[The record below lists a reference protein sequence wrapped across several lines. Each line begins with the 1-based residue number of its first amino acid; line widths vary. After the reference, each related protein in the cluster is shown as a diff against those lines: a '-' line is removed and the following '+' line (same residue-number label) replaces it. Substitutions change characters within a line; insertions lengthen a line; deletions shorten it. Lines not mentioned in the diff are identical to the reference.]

1 MRTKSVLSFSSAVL
15 LACLLFASSV
25 KGQLLGSSKCSWG
38 PGYWCSDFAKA
49 RECSATSHCIQNYW
63 SQLELPPDDD
73 EVCAIC
79 KEMVA
84 EARDTLQSNETREE
98 LKEVFEGSCKLIPI
112 KAIANECINI
122 FDDFVPELVEALASE
137 MNPQIVCATAGLCNS
152 ERIDRLL
159 KNFYKTSGSNNM
171 CRTCRSG
178 VLKLTQHLRQANPES
193 LQLRLMDM
201 CGELGS
207 YSDACKVTVSESFGD
222 MHDVLKHNLNDEV
235 CDLMGVCSET
245 YQNEIVPQTEDIE
258 CEFCEKVIQHWKDEW
273 TSKTSIEEFKEVL
286 DALCNKLHD
295 TDRVNR
301 CLHIV
306 DDYYIPMFNFLAH
319 EVQPKVICQ
328 IFGLCRN
335 GMRDFLRMSDDSSV
349 FTLLLPE
356 GKGES
361 IFQSELYPAES
372 VSQEPTAT
380 FEADGYEDYPF
391 VLVQKA
397 DRVVPQSP
405 LFSIFPSTQ
414 RRPVKQ
420 METFAASS
428 VDDGRPL
435 TNLENSVVLQT
446 PTVESERQESDLGCE
461 LCKQVITALK
471 AKVNNNTE
479 EEIREKLEKMCLAF
493 PQIVRSQCKEFVDK
507 YTDQIING
515 IIRDLTAEEI
525 CSELHLCS
533 KPKALSP
540 PVKSIQCTI
549 CKKIINILEH
559 ELKNKKS
566 EAAIR
571 HALGQ
576 ICKKIP
582 FPLKHQCKKF
592 VGKYTD
598 AIVKAILKGLK
609 PAQVCHSIHVCMVQA
624 EAVLPPRRK
633 HLKCK
638 VCKKAVGILNSEIK
652 NKTNDDEIKKAIS
665 TLCTKFPKCLS
676 RQCNNFVTKYTP
688 QLIAGIKKGL
698 SPKKLCEDLQ
708 LCKPA
713 VILEQ
718 QVVDNTAGCA
728 LCEYII
734 GELDVY
740 LNQKGNRDS
749 IEHALEAVCDM
760 MSSST
765 SKRKC
770 QEFVDTYINM
780 ILDTFTDGMTPKEL
794 CQLIYICQNVDAQ
807 TQEIGFQSQNQ
818 CKICDGI
825 FTEIYEDVLDKEE
838 EIKEALRNVCYAVLS
853 GSDVD
858 SCKTMVDT
866 YVSMIISNIMTHDSP
881 EAFCRN
887 FYQCEDNSSEV
898 ASSTSSLH
906 PNEIPP
912 LEVVLSHEMLVLSEV
927 ASVYGVRSIGAS
939 P

>member
-515 IIRDLTAEEI
+515 IIRDLTAEE
-525 CSELHLCS
+525 
-533 KPKALSP
+533 
-540 PVKSIQCTI
+540 
-549 CKKIINILEH
+549 
-559 ELKNKKS
+559 
-566 EAAIR
+566 
-571 HALGQ
+571 
-576 ICKKIP
+576 
-582 FPLKHQCKKF
+582 
-592 VGKYTD
+592 
-598 AIVKAILKGLK
+598 
-609 PAQVCHSIHVCMVQA
+609 
-624 EAVLPPRRK
+624 
-633 HLKCK
+633 
-638 VCKKAVGILNSEIK
+638 
-652 NKTNDDEIKKAIS
+652 
-665 TLCTKFPKCLS
+665 
-676 RQCNNFVTKYTP
+676 
-688 QLIAGIKKGL
+688 
-698 SPKKLCEDLQ
+698 LCEDLQ